1 MNQTAKIS
9 RRRKEPGFTLIELI
23 AVLAIIGGLAAFLL
37 PSIRS
42 AMDRS
47 KDSQL
52 ISDLALLQSGA
63 QLYELEMAEKPRDI
77 QSLVEKKYVPNRDYS
92 RITLEPMG
100 AACVF
105 TAALSSREKVA
116 SDALAEKNPAGE
128 GKAYSPGTGGSPAA
142 SWPNSWGPWGSA
154 WG

>member
-23 AVLAIIGGLAAFLL
+23 AVLAIIGGLAVFLL

-92 RITLEPMG
+92 RITLEQKDG
-100 AACVF
+100 DCVF
-105 TAALSSREKVA
+105 TATLSSGEKVA
-116 SDALAEKNPAGE
+116 SDTLGEKKTAGE
-128 GKAYSPGTGGSPAA
+128 GKA
-142 SWPNSWGPWGSA
+142 
-154 WG
+154 

>member
-52 ISDLALLQSGA
+52 ISDLALLRGGA
-63 QLYELEMAEKPRDI
+63 QLYELEMAEQPRAI
-77 QSLVEKKYVPNRDYS
+77 QGLVEKKYVPIRDYS
-92 RITLEPMG
+92 RITLEQKDG
-100 AACVF
+100 DCVF
-105 TAALSSREKVA
+105 TATLSSGEKVA
-116 SDALAEKNPAGE
+116 SDTLGEKKTAGE
-128 GKAYSPGTGGSPAA
+128 GKA
-142 SWPNSWGPWGSA
+142 
-154 WG
+154 

>member
-92 RITLEPMG
+92 RITLEQKVG
-100 AACVF
+100 DCVF
-105 TAALSSREKVA
+105 TATLCSGDKVA
-116 SDALAEKNPAGE
+116 SDTLGENKTAGE
-128 GKAYSPGTGGSPAA
+128 GKA
-142 SWPNSWGPWGSA
+142 
-154 WG
+154 